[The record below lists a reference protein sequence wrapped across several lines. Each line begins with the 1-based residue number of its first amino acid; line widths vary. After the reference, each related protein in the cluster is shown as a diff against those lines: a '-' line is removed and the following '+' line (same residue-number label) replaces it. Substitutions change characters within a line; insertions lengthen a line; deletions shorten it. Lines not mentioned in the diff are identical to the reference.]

1 MCAKGESRVMEAKV
15 EIKALNA
22 WYGDFHVLKNINL
35 QILPYTVTAVMGP
48 SGCGKT
54 TLIRILNRLC
64 DLVPEFHMTGTVL
77 VDRRDIFDPDVDVYQ
92 LRREV
97 GFVFQKP
104 NPFPMSIY
112 DNVAYGP
119 RTHGIHDETQLNKIV
134 RRSLQ
139 QAALWDEV
147 RHRLAEPAMKLSGG
161 QQQRLCLARALAVE
175 PVLLLMDEPV
185 AFLDPISAQKIEEL
199 VMILKK
205 RYTIIMVTHN
215 VQQALRVSDWAAF
228 LYMGELVE
236 FGKTS
241 GLAET
246 PADPRTE
253 AFLTGRFG

>member
-1 MCAKGESRVMEAKV
+1 
-15 EIKALNA
+15 
-22 WYGDFHVLKNINL
+22 
-35 QILPYTVTAVMGP
+35 
-48 SGCGKT
+48 
-54 TLIRILNRLC
+54 
-64 DLVPEFHMTGTVL
+64 MTGTVL
-77 VDRRDIFDPDVDVYQ
+77 VDRRDIFDPSVDVYQ
-92 LRREV
+92 LRREI

-119 RTHGIHDETQLNKIV
+119 RTHGVHNETRLNEIV
-134 RRSLQ
+134 QRSLE
-139 QAALWDEV
+139 QAALWGEV
-147 RHRLAEPAMKLSGG
+147 GHRLEEPALNLSGG

-199 VMILKK
+199 IMTLKK
-205 RYTIIMVTHN
+205 RYTIILVTHN

-228 LYMGELVE
+228 LYLGELVE
-236 FGKTS
+236 FGKTPS
-241 GLAET
+241 IAET

>member
-1 MCAKGESRVMEAKV
+1 VMKPKV
-15 EIKALNA
+15 EIKRLNA
-22 WYGDFHVLKNINL
+22 WYGAFHALKNINL
-35 QILPYTVTAVMGP
+35 RILPTTVTAVMGP

-64 DLVPEFHMTGTVL
+64 DLVPDFRMTGTVL
-77 VDRRDIFDPDVDVYQ
+77 VDKQDIFDPSVDVYQ

-119 RTHGIHDETQLNKIV
+119 RTHGIHNEARLDEIV

-147 RHRLAEPAMKLSGG
+147 GHRLEEPALNLSGG

-199 VMILKK
+199 IMTLKK

-228 LYMGELVE
+228 LYLGELVE
-236 FGKTS
+236 FGKTAS
-241 GLAET
+241 IAET

>member
-1 MCAKGESRVMEAKV
+1 MSLMKPKV
-15 EIKALNA
+15 EIKGLNA
-22 WYGDFHVLKNINL
+22 WYGDFHALKNINL
-35 QILPYTVTAVMGP
+35 RILPTTVTAVMGP

-64 DLVPEFHMTGTVL
+64 DLVPNFRMTGKVL
-77 VDRRDIFDPDVDVYQ
+77 VDKQDIFDPGVDVYQ
-92 LRREV
+92 LRREI

-119 RTHGIHDETQLNKIV
+119 RTHGIHNETRLNEIV

-147 RHRLAEPAMKLSGG
+147 GHRLEEPALNLSGG

-199 VMILKK
+199 IMALKK

-228 LYMGELVE
+228 LYLGELVE

-241 GLAET
+241 SIAET

>member
-1 MCAKGESRVMEAKV
+1 MEAKV

-22 WYGDFHVLKNINL
+22 WYGDFRVLKNINL
-35 QILPYTVTAVMGP
+35 QILPNTVTAVMGP

-64 DLVPEFHMTGTVL
+64 DLVPDFHMTGTVL
-77 VDRRDIFDPDVDVYQ
+77 VDRRDIFAPDVDVYQ

-112 DNVAYGP
+112 DNVAFGP
-119 RTHGIHDETQLNKIV
+119 RTHGIHDESQLTKIV

-139 QAALWDEV
+139 QAALWEEV
-147 RHRLAEPAMKLSGG
+147 GHRLAEPALKLSGG
-161 QQQRLCLARALAVE
+161 QQQRLCLGGALALE

-228 LYMGELVE
+228 LYLGELVE

-241 GLAET
+241 SLAET
-246 PADPRTE
+246 PADSRTE